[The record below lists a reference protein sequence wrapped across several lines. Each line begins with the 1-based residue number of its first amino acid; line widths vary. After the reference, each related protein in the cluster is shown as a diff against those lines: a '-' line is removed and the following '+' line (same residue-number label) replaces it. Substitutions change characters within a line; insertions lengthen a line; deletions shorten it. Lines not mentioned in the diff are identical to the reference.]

1 MLANLMNASRSTSR
15 ALVLLVAFASFA
27 SCRTAPD
34 AAVTPELVEQNNR
47 AVGLMGQFDFKAAV
61 DAFAAIQAGAP
72 DWPEGRLNLAIALM
86 NRQGD
91 GDAARAEALLRESLQ
106 APAVAR
112 RARYALGLLLMHE
125 GREAEALPLLTA
137 VAKDDPPDAFAAY
150 FVGQLRLGDAPAEA
164 LEWYQRAAALQ
175 PLLRSAHY
183 GGFLASRRLNRDE
196 EAAAMLGRFQAL
208 ERNPQAVIA
217 EFKYTRMGALSE
229 DRKSVV
235 EGTHRSCQGTMREIG
250 SMSA

>member
-1 MLANLMNASRSTSR
+1 
-15 ALVLLVAFASFA
+15 
-27 SCRTAPD
+27 
-34 AAVTPELVEQNNR
+34 
-47 AVGLMGQFDFKAAV
+47 MGQCDFKAAV
-61 DAFAAIQAGAP
+61 DAFAASQAGAP

-112 RARYALGLLLMHE
+112 RARYALGLLLLHE

-217 EFKYTRMGALSE
+217 EFKYTRMGPLSE
-229 DRKSVV
+229 AITVDLPASQSAPPAGARFAAPAPLVDDNAIAWRR
-235 EGTHRSCQGTMREIG
+235 GGPPRSITAADLDGDDTLDLF
-250 SMSA
+250 